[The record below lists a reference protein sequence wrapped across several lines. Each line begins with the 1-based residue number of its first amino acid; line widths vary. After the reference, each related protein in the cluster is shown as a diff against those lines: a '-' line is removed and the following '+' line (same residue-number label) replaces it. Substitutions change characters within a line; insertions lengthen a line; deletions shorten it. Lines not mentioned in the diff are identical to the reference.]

1 VPFTLNS
8 LSGIDELGECA
19 QPWHC
24 LRAFG
29 CEALFSWANM
39 PPQIMLQPFQ
49 PAGSMLASPDID
61 TLGGSTLPIPATNL
75 SNYTVVGVLFASQM
89 TQLV

>member
-1 VPFTLNS
+1 
-8 LSGIDELGECA
+8 
-19 QPWHC
+19 
-24 LRAFG
+24 
-29 CEALFSWANM
+29 
-39 PPQIMLQPFQ
+39 MLQPFQ